1 VLGAL
6 GRAGVTGRREA
17 LGNLLVRY
25 LPALRLHV
33 QRRAGVDGHAAE
45 DLVQSFIADKLLSE
59 SFLAGAD
66 KQRGRFRTYLLTAL
80 DRFAISEHRR
90 QSAQKRRPRDGRV
103 VAIDGAVEQPAPR
116 RGAADAFD
124 AEWARQIVTQA
135 VSRMREECERRRRD
149 DLWAL
154 FELRIMRPAMEG
166 TPAPSY
172 AELAERFSFASPKQ
186 ACIAL
191 RTVQRLFTRALYEV
205 VGEYAGSVEM
215 VDAELLDLRRI
226 LSRMPVACE
235 TETRRGANP

>member
-1 VLGAL
+1 
-6 GRAGVTGRREA
+6 
-17 LGNLLVRY
+17 
-25 LPALRLHV
+25 
-33 QRRAGVDGHAAE
+33 
-45 DLVQSFIADKLLSE
+45 
-59 SFLAGAD
+59 
-66 KQRGRFRTYLLTAL
+66 
-80 DRFAISEHRR
+80 
-90 QSAQKRRPRDGRV
+90 V

-166 TPAPSY
+166 TPAPPY

-186 ACIAL
+186 ACNAL

-226 LSRMPVACE
+226 LSRMPVACDA
-235 TETRRGANP
+235 ETRRGANP